1 MPHNESDT
9 ERRYKSCQVLSD
21 HQIPYVI
28 WFEDTLHHYGVPTVK
43 FNLYLL
49 VSDLDEAAELLVKA
63 GWVMDSQGP
72 RKIGNAKVEFP
83 QKRLVSPTTKTITVL
98 LPAEEWKF
106 PLIADS
112 PSDDTPLRADSPEN
126 VSFPPLPGFL
136 DALIESWLDC
146 PSDDAMLLLHLACQ
160 ISYLYAHVPVL
171 KQQSFA
177 EEMKYEHR
185 QFHFDVLAGM
195 ETGTIQFRK
204 HQCAIRDALLQGQYE
219 LRECSASR
227 DNEDLFDT
235 GRKVCFTV

>member
-1 MPHNESDT
+1 MPYQESNT
-9 ERRYKSCQVLSD
+9 ERRYKPCQVLSD

-28 WFEDTLHHYGVPTVK
+28 WFEDALHHYGVPTFK

-49 VSDLDEAAELLVKA
+49 VSDLDKAAGLLVKA
-63 GWVMDSQGP
+63 GWALDSQGP
-72 RKIGNAKVEFP
+72 RKIGNAKVELP
-83 QKRLVSPTTKTITVL
+83 QKRLGTPTSQTITVL

-106 PLIADS
+106 PLVTRSRPEDA
-112 PSDDTPLRADSPEN
+112 PLSLREDL
-126 VSFPPLPGFL
+126 SFPPLPGLL

-160 ISYLYAHVPVL
+160 ISYLYEYVPAL
-171 KQQSFA
+171 KQPSFA
-177 EEMKYEHR
+177 EQMKYEHR

-195 ETGTIQFRK
+195 ETGTVQFRK
-204 HQCAIRDALLQGQYE
+204 HQRAIRDALLQGQYE

-235 GRKVCFTV
+235 GRVGISL